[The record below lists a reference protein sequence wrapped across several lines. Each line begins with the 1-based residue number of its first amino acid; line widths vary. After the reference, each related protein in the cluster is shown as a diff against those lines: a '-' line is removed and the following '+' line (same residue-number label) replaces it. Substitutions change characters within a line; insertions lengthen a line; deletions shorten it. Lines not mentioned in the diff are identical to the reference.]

1 MAYKDHE
8 DKVEEV
14 GGWGKEEQTRRG
26 EKEQGDGIEKEAVI
40 LFYIKWRRGLD
51 GCTRWINARSKLT
64 IKIKLVWG

>member
-40 LFYIKWRRGLD
+40 LFYIKWRRY
-51 GCTRWINARSKLT
+51 N
-64 IKIKLVWG
+64 KLV